1 MLPWQQQLQLL
12 DSVHLSRQLA
22 STTSRHLHHLCSC
35 LFRFTVLFPDS
46 RTGSPEQM
54 ATEPGIITKS
64 RFRCMLLRHH
74 RQLQQQLL
82 LYTFKASQ
90 RPQLQT
96 ATVTASKCSHRPP
109 TPTTSTWQGD
119 HCTNSELQDY
129 NLPRCCPTR
138 LRHRHSC
145 KLPQLF
151 TRPTQPLLPTTT
163 RQQ

>member
-1 MLPWQQQLQLL
+1 MLPWQPQLQLS

-22 STTSRHLHHLCSC
+22 STISRHLHHLCSC
-35 LFRFTVLFPDS
+35 RSLSTVLFPDS

-54 ATEPGIITKS
+54 AMEPGIITKS

-74 RQLQQQLL
+74 RQQQQQLL

-90 RPQLQT
+90 LLQLLT
-96 ATVTASKCSHRPP
+96 ATVTASKWSPRPP
-109 TPTTSTWQGD
+109 TRTTSTWQGD
-119 HCTNSELQDY
+119 HCTSSELQDY
-129 NLPRCCPTR
+129 NWPRCCPIR

-145 KLPQLF
+145 KLLQPF
-151 TRPTQPLLPTTT
+151 TRPTQQLLPTTT